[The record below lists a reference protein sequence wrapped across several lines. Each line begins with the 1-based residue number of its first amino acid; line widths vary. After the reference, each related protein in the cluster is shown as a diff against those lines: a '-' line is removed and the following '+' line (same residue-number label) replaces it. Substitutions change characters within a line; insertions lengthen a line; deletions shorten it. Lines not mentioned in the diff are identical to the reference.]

1 MRKVLVAGIAMT
13 AVLVATLAGYRIGA
27 GAWPSPDAWVAAL
40 VDHGSATNAPAAT
53 ERWKDPDCQHD
64 LSPAPKKTDAG
75 DCSPIYEDEQAA
87 FAANT
92 PQPAPAAN
100 GGSRNNPMGLSDTSP
115 VPNKDERG
123 EYSPVYESEAEDGSK
138 LKVALETVH
147 HSGVRTAPVEM
158 RRLDQPVRMPG
169 IAKPDER
176 SLFTVT
182 LRADGFIEKLYANET
197 GRYVK
202 AGEPLFRVYS
212 PQMVAVQVNYRI
224 ANTGAGT
231 RDERGAVQRMKNL
244 GVPEAV
250 LDELRRSR
258 EPIIVF
264 DWPAPVSGV
273 VMQKKVVEGQ
283 MVKAGDEMFRL
294 VDPASIWVVAD
305 VPEQDLG
312 QIQIGANARV
322 TFRAFPGE
330 TFEGRVTFVLH
341 ELEMATRTAK
351 VRVEIR
357 NPDNRI
363 KHEMV
368 ADVEITAG
376 SGEPERL
383 SIPLSALIDIDSGN
397 RQVVLVDHG
406 EGRLEPRRV
415 KPGARDGWFVEI
427 VEGVKAGEQVVV
439 ATNFLIDAE
448 SNLRAALSSFK
459 AETRSE
465 AKP

>member
-1 MRKVLVAGIAMT
+1 MRKVFVVGIAMT

-27 GAWPSPDAWVAAL
+27 GAWPSPAAWLATLA
-40 VDHGSATNAPAAT
+40 DHGSATNAPAAA
-53 ERWKDPDCQHD
+53 ERWKDPDGQHD
-64 LSPAPKKTDAG
+64 FSPAPKKTADGG
-75 DCSPIYEDEQAA
+75 DYSPIYEDEQAA

-100 GGSRNNPMGLSDTSP
+100 GGSRNKPMGLSDTSP
-115 VPNKDERG
+115 KKDG
-123 EYSPVYESEAEDGSK
+123 MGMDYSPVYESEAEYGSTV
-138 LKVALETVH
+138 KVPLETAH

-158 RRLDQPVRMPG
+158 RRLDRPVRMPG
-169 IAKPDER
+169 VAKPDER

-212 PQMVAVQVNYRI
+212 PQMVGVQVNYRM
-224 ANTGAGT
+224 ANTVVGT
-231 RDERGAVQRMKNL
+231 LDERGAVQRMKNL

-250 LDELRRSR
+250 LDELRRTR
-258 EPIIVF
+258 EPIIAF

-283 MVKAGDEMFRL
+283 MVKAGDEIFRL

-305 VPEQDLG
+305 IPEQDLG
-312 QIQIGANARV
+312 QIEVGANARV

-341 ELEMATRTAK
+341 ELEMATRTAT
-351 VRVEIR
+351 VRIEGR
-357 NPDNRI
+357 NPAHRI

-368 ADVEITAG
+368 ADVEITVG
-376 SGEPERL
+376 SGESERL
-383 SIPLSALIDIDSGN
+383 AIPLSALMDIDSGN

-406 EGRLEPRRV
+406 EGRLEPRNV
-415 KPGARDGWFVEI
+415 KPGARDGGFVEI
-427 VEGVKAGEQVVV
+427 VEGVEAGEQVVV
-439 ATNFLIDAE
+439 AANFLIDAE
-448 SNLRAALSSFK
+448 SSLSAALSSFK
-459 AETRSE
+459 VETRSE